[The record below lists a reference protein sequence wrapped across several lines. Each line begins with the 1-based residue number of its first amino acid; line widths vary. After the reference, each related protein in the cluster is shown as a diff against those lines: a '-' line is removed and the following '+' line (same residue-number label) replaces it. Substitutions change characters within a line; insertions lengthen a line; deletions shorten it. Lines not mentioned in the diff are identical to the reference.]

1 MAVAFHMC
9 RNMLE
14 TKSSPHTH
22 IDTSTESDTLAGSVI
37 SSSAPQEIYDV
48 VVVGA
53 GPIGLATAIGLRKRG
68 IENILVIDQTRA
80 FREVGQTLDL
90 LPNGLQALKH
100 LDPNAYEEVK
110 KTGLGLLNP
119 KQSKSQKTVEPTQ
132 EQEPIK
138 TPPQWAYKD
147 LQGKIIR
154 SISLSF
160 DDWFKDYGE
169 GRVSISW
176 YNLQT
181 TLRQLLPQ
189 DRVKANHRCINV
201 VNEPENGC
209 VRIDCVADTPIE
221 TNPYSYWTDGQKH
234 HDTQP
239 QNSDIALQKIATKT
253 IRAKLIVAAD
263 GINSTVRRI
272 LYTDS
277 QYRNFARPEYSGF
290 AAILCREIAEITKE
304 LGTKLEADFFQ
315 GSPVVT
321 ITNDE
326 ISGNSV
332 CINNI
337 RIILFRRPTGELGYI
352 IHLAL
357 PLDSLQEKSES
368 SLIELALQELEK
380 ASFPDALKQ
389 LVSISPPAKMQQRP
403 YYIHRATISDSLQV
417 SNTTDPNTEAKI
429 PPAWSQGRIVLVGDA
444 AHGMPP
450 FMGQGANQGFED
462 ALFIATLIAKIAEEN
477 NWDNTQAIAKA
488 FEKYECLRRPLM
500 AYVQQATLERSPYSS
515 DKEWQEYTKQV
526 YRRNFAQL
534 IEALL

>member
-1 MAVAFHMC
+1 
-9 RNMLE
+9 MLE
-14 TKSSPHTH
+14 TKSSPHTD
-22 IDTSTESDTLAGSVI
+22 INTSTKADTLAGSVV

-68 IENILVIDQTRA
+68 IENVLVIDQTRA
-80 FREVGQTLDL
+80 FRQVGQTLDL
-90 LPNGLQALKH
+90 LPNGLQALKY

-110 KTGLGLLNP
+110 KTGLGLLN
-119 KQSKSQKTVEPTQ
+119 SKHYNDQKTVEPTQ
-132 EQEPIK
+132 GQEPPK
-138 TPPQWAYKD
+138 TSPQWAYKD
-147 LQGKIIR
+147 LKGQIIR
-154 SISLSF
+154 STSLSF

-189 DRVKANHRCINV
+189 YQVKANHRCINV

-209 VRIDCVADTPIE
+209 VRIDCVADTEIE
-221 TNPYSYWTDGQKH
+221 ANPYAYWIDGQKH

-239 QNSDIALQKIATKT
+239 QNSDIAPQEIVTKS

-263 GINSTVRRI
+263 GINSTVRRL

-277 QYRNFARPEYSGF
+277 QYHDFARPEYSGF
-290 AAILCREIAEITKE
+290 AAIFCMEIAEIAKE
-304 LGTKLEADFFQ
+304 LGTKLEEYFFQ
-315 GSPVVT
+315 DSSVVT

-326 ISGNSV
+326 ISENSV
-332 CINNI
+332 CIKNI
-337 RIILFRRPTGELGYI
+337 RIILFRRQTGELGYI

-368 SLIELALQELEK
+368 SLIDLALQELQK
-380 ASFPDALKQ
+380 ASFPDALQQ
-389 LVSISPPAKMQQRP
+389 LVKISPPAKMQQRP
-403 YYIHRATISDSLQV
+403 YYIHRATV
-417 SNTTDPNTEAKI
+417 SNTTDPKTEGNPAKI
-429 PPAWSQGRIVLVGDA
+429 PPAWSVGRIVLVGDA

-450 FMGQGANQGFED
+450 FMAQGANQGFED

-477 NWDNTQAIAKA
+477 NWDDTQAIAKA
-488 FEKYECLRRPLM
+488 FEKYECLRRPLI

-515 DKEWQEYTKQV
+515 DKQWQEYNQQM
-526 YRRNFAQL
+526 YRRNFDQL

>member
-1 MAVAFHMC
+1 
-9 RNMLE
+9 MLE
-14 TKSSPHTH
+14 TKSSPHT
-22 IDTSTESDTLAGSVI
+22 DTNTSTKADTLAGSVV
-37 SSSAPQEIYDV
+37 SSSAPQKIYDV

-68 IENILVIDQTRA
+68 IENVLVIDQTRA
-80 FREVGQTLDL
+80 FRQVGQTLDL
-90 LPNGLQALKH
+90 LPNGLQALKY
-100 LDPNAYEEVK
+100 LDSNAYEEVK

-119 KQSKSQKTVEPTQ
+119 KQSNDQKTVKPTQ
-132 EQEPIK
+132 GQQPPK
-138 TPPQWAYKD
+138 TSPQWAYKD
-147 LQGKIIR
+147 LKGQIIR
-154 SISLSF
+154 STSLSF

-209 VRIDCVADTPIE
+209 VRIDCVADTEIE
-221 TNPYSYWTDGQKH
+221 ANPYAYWIDGQKDN
-234 HDTQP
+234 DTQP
-239 QNSDIALQKIATKT
+239 QNSDIAPQEIATKS

-263 GINSTVRRI
+263 GINSTVRKL

-277 QYRNFARPEYSGF
+277 EYHDFAQPEYSGF
-290 AAILCREIAEITKE
+290 AAIFCMEIAEIAKE
-304 LGTKLEADFFQ
+304 LWTKLEEDFFQ
-315 GSPVVT
+315 DSPLVT

-326 ISGNSV
+326 ISGNYV
-332 CINNI
+332 CIKNI

-357 PLDSLQEKSES
+357 PLDSLQGKSET
-368 SLIELALQELEK
+368 SLIDLALQELQK
-380 ASFPDALKQ
+380 ANFPNALKQ
-389 LVSISPPAKMQQRP
+389 LVRISPPAKMQQRP

-417 SNTTDPNTEAKI
+417 SNNPEGNPGKI
-429 PPAWSQGRIVLVGDA
+429 PPAWSVGRIVLVGDA

-450 FMGQGANQGFED
+450 FMAQGANQGLED
-462 ALFIATLIAKIAEEN
+462 ALAVATLIAKIAEEN
-477 NWDNTQAIAKA
+477 NWDDTQAIAKA
-488 FEKYECLRRPLM
+488 FEKYECLRRPLI
-500 AYVQQATLERSPYSS
+500 AYIQQATLERSPYSS
-515 DKEWQEYTKQV
+515 DKQWQEYNQQV
-526 YRRNFAQL
+526 YRRNFAQF

>member
-1 MAVAFHMC
+1 
-9 RNMLE
+9 MLE
-14 TKSSPHTH
+14 TKSSPHT
-22 IDTSTESDTLAGSVI
+22 DTNTSTKVDTLADSVV
-37 SSSAPQEIYDV
+37 SSSAAQEIYDV

-68 IENILVIDQTRA
+68 IENVLVVDQTRA
-80 FREVGQTLDL
+80 FREIGQALDL
-90 LPNGLQALKH
+90 FPNGLKALKY
-100 LDPNAYEEVK
+100 LDPNAYQEVK
-110 KTGLGLLNP
+110 KTGLDFLNP
-119 KQSKSQKTVEPTQ
+119 KQSNSQKTIEPTQ
-132 EQEPIK
+132 EQQPTK
-138 TPPQWAYKD
+138 TSPQWAYKD
-147 LQGKIIR
+147 LQGQIIQ

-209 VRIDCVADTPIE
+209 VRIDCVANTGIE
-221 TNPYSYWTDGQKH
+221 ANPYAYWTDGQKH

-239 QNSDIALQKIATKT
+239 QNSDIAPQELVTKS

-263 GINSTVRRI
+263 GINSTVRRL
-272 LYTDS
+272 LYTDT
-277 QYRNFARPEYSGF
+277 QYHNFARPEYSGF
-290 AAILCREIAEITKE
+290 AAIFCREIAEIAKE
-304 LGTKLEADFFQ
+304 LLTKLEEDFFQ
-315 GSPVVT
+315 NSPLVT

-357 PLDSLQEKSES
+357 PLDSLQGKSES
-368 SLIELALQELEK
+368 SLIDLALQELEK
-380 ASFPDALKQ
+380 AGFPDALKQ
-389 LVSISPPAKMQQRP
+389 LVRISPPAKMQQRP
-403 YYIHRATISDSLQV
+403 YYIHHATISDSLQV
-417 SNTTDPNTEAKI
+417 SNPTDLNTEADPAKI
-429 PPAWSQGRIVLVGDA
+429 PPAWSVGRIVLVGDA

-462 ALFIATLIAKIAEEN
+462 ALFITTLIAKIAEEN
-477 NWDNTQAIAKA
+477 NWDDPQAIAKA
-488 FEKYECLRRPLM
+488 FEKYECLRRPLI
-500 AYVQQATLERSPYSS
+500 AYVQQATLKRSPYSS
-515 DKEWQEYTKQV
+515 DKEWQEYAQQV
-526 YRRNFAQL
+526 YRRNFEQL
-534 IEALL
+534 IEGLL